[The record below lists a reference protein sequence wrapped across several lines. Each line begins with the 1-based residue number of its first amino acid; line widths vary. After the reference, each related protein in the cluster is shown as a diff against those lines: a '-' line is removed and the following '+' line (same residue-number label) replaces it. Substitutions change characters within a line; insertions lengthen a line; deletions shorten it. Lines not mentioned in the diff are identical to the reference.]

1 MAVKIRLRR
10 IGSKKKPFYRIVVAD
25 VRSPRDGKFIEA
37 IGHYNPRS
45 EDDIVLDLEKVAEW
59 QKKGAKPTNTVG
71 CLIKRVKK
79 QLDKDKKEAEKKKET
94 KKKTSKKEETK
105 SEKEE

>member
-10 IGSKKKPFYRIVVAD
+10 IGSRKKPFYRIVVAD
-25 VRSPRDGKFIEA
+25 SRSPRDGKFIET

-45 EDDIVLDLEKVAEW
+45 QDDIVLDLEKVEEW
-59 QKKGAKPTNTVG
+59 QKKGAQPTNTVG
-71 CLIKRVKK
+71 CLIKRLKK
-79 QLDKDKKEAEKKKET
+79 QQGKEKKEIEKKKVKKKEAEKKKV
-94 KKKTSKKEETK
+94 K